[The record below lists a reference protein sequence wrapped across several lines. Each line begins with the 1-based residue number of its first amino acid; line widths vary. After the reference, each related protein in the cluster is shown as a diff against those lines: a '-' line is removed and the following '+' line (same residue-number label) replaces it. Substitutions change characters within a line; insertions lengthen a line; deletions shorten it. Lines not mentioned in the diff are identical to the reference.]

1 MLTLKSLNGYRTD
14 SESRSSR
21 DIPKCL
27 AEVVRWRGKG
37 KGKAKQFQLC
47 RRQVLADPTAAIG
60 PKRVARLHPRG
71 VLIGQ
76 TDPKVF

>member
-37 KGKAKQFQLC
+37 KGKGMYIL
-47 RRQVLADPTAAIG
+47 
-60 PKRVARLHPRG
+60 
-71 VLIGQ
+71 
-76 TDPKVF
+76 